1 MTTRTIDAPETRD
14 AGRAVRL
21 RAATRSAH
29 ERLDAAVMALDPFA
43 SRAHYAQLLGI
54 HYRFHRAIAPLYRVP
69 ALAALIPD
77 LTDRRRLEAIET
89 DLADLGLPQPAAD
102 EAQPFAEVT
111 PDVATALGWL
121 YVAEGST
128 LGAAVLLKAARAIG
142 VDAHF
147 GARHLAGHDD
157 GRAQHWRAFTAAL
170 DGAPLDTVAEERVTA
185 GAIDAFAYVRRLVET
200 ARA

>member
-1 MTTRTIDAPETRD
+1 MTTRTIDATEARD
-14 AGRAVRL
+14 SGRALRL

-29 ERLDAAVMALDPFA
+29 ERLDDAVMALDPFA
-43 SRAHYAQLLGI
+43 SRAQYAQLLAI
-54 HYRFHRAIAPLYRVP
+54 HYRFHRAIAPLYRAP
-69 ALAALIPD
+69 ALTALIPD
-77 LTDRRRLEAIET
+77 LTDRRRLEAIEA
-89 DLADLGLPQPAAD
+89 DLADLGLPRPVSD
-102 EAQPFAEVT
+102 EPQPFAAAT

-142 VDAHF
+142 VDAQF

-170 DGAPLDTVAEERVTA
+170 DRATLDATAEDRVTS